1 MVGEASHSM
10 IGGIR
15 YEKHQ
20 LKFRQRRETNILKN
34 LFKEYGL
41 LFLISFV
48 ASFIVGFFIGI
59 LLLNYKNQEVRI
71 AELEEQKNEMYQELI
86 ITKDQLTQIQM
97 RNEAIK
103 YIDELEE

>member
-1 MVGEASHSM
+1 M
-10 IGGIR
+10 
-15 YEKHQ
+15 
-20 LKFRQRRETNILKN
+20 KN

-41 LFLISFV
+41 LFRTSFV
-48 ASFIVGFFIGI
+48 TSFIVGFFIGA
-59 LLLNYKNQEVRI
+59 LLLNYRNQEARI
-71 AELEEQKNEMYQELI
+71 AELERQNNEMYKELI